1 MLGLSRVS
9 DSNGKPACVWPG
21 CVGADLEWIAR
32 PRPTGGTPQKAL
44 SVN

>member
-9 DSNGKPACVWPG
+9 DSNGKPACRS
-21 CVGADLEWIAR
+21 LERRRGLAMDSAT
-32 PRPTGGTPQKAL
+32 PLSGGTPQKAL